1 MSGEKLVG
9 ASRQKRWRYA
19 MLFKKRAVVFMPFFF
34 AAVALVGNSVE
45 VSGAEDKPSLA
56 RALSAL
62 HAASQ
67 TAIKVSDLADKRA
80 KSDLVKAY
88 ARTVSSGN
96 AQLNAK
102 LMLIAQKQGIKVLP
116 LDPKTEAGKSL
127 SDRLKA
133 ETVMLGSLTG
143 DAFDKEYMILVT
155 STQQSII
162 HLADARI
169 AAATDA
175 EVKAFFTDLKTLVEG
190 RLTTAQDILAKV
202 YGDDI

>member
-1 MSGEKLVG
+1 MLCKKL
-9 ASRQKRWRYA
+9 
-19 MLFKKRAVVFMPFFF
+19 AVVVMPFFF
-34 AAVALVGNSVE
+34 AAAALAANSDLE
-45 VSGAEDKPSLA
+45 

-67 TAIKVSDLADKRA
+67 AAIKVSDLADKSA

-96 AQLNAK
+96 AELLDAK

-116 LDPKTEAGKSL
+116 VDPQTEAGKSL
-127 SDRLKA
+127 IDRLQA
-133 ETVMLGSLTG
+133 EAVMLGSLKG
-143 DAFDKEYMILVT
+143 DAFDKAYMTLVT
-155 STQQSII
+155 NTQQSILQ
-162 HLADARI
+162 LAKAGI
-169 AAATDA
+169 ASATDPA
-175 EVKAFFTDLKTLVEG
+175 VKAFFTDLKTIIEN